1 MRCEELGISI
11 YRGDAIA
18 NSSLLQGAKYK
29 SQVMSQSLSRKQQ
42 LLKRHRRNKRIS
54 LLIGLLV
61 LIACG
66 VLLAWWLPLVLAALG
81 WAAHEAW
88 FADHLFYSPQDDYH
102 YSFPAGSEHPGVR
115 LEGER
120 LLLDQPLDLAGG
132 ETLILA
138 LKVKG
143 GWLGRFFDPCIQL
156 ASGEHSDQQTFE
168 RGVNGLRYLNL
179 SDNAQA
185 LARGELRLR
194 GRFCRVSEQPELW
207 VLRQP
212 DYRNQRVM
220 VIAPHA
226 DDAELAAFGL
236 YSQAKEAWIV
246 TLTAGEIEAEH
257 YQHMGLERSD
267 AARLKGRLRAW
278 DSLAVPR
285 WAGVPE
291 AHCAQLGYFC
301 LQLPAMQAA
310 PDQPI
315 ASREAD
321 LSDTRLFR
329 QLNPFLLPGD
339 QNGAPTWNNLL
350 ADLRALIMRAR
361 PEVIVLPHPSI
372 DPHPDHICAHDAVL
386 EALKGLEWQPETIL
400 GYANHLH
407 DNDRW
412 PMGNSGDGIAL
423 PPVFDTS
430 LSLHPCSL
438 PLTLEQQRDKA
449 MALGMMHDLQ
459 PRAAF
464 KRRLRRVVQR
474 ALAGR
479 KPSPYGENEFF
490 RKAVRRHELYWR
502 LK

>member
-1 MRCEELGISI
+1 
-11 YRGDAIA
+11 
-18 NSSLLQGAKYK
+18 
-29 SQVMSQSLSRKQQ
+29 MSQPVSRKQQ
-42 LLKRHRRNKRIS
+42 LLKRHRRNKRIA

-61 LIACG
+61 LIASG
-66 VLLAWWLPLVLAALG
+66 VLLAWWLPPVLAVLG
-81 WAAHEAW
+81 WVAHEAW
-88 FADHLFYSPQDDYH
+88 FADHLFYSPKDDYQ
-102 YSFPAGSEHPGVR
+102 YSFAADSEQPAVR
-115 LEGER
+115 LEGDR
-120 LLLDQPLDLAGG
+120 LVVAQPLELAGE
-132 ETLILA
+132 ETLIVA
-138 LKVKG
+138 LKVKSS
-143 GWLGRFFDPCIQL
+143 WLGRFFDPYVQL
-156 ASGEHSDQQTFE
+156 SNGESADRQTFE
-168 RGVNGLRYLNL
+168 RGVKGLRYLNA
-179 SDNAQA
+179 SDFGQA
-185 LARGELRLR
+185 LVAGELRVR
-194 GRFCRVSEQPELW
+194 GHFCRVMGQPELR
-207 VLRQP
+207 VFRHA
-212 DYRNQRVM
+212 DYREQRVM

-257 YQHMGLERSD
+257 YQQMGLERAE

-278 DSLAVPR
+278 DSMVVPR

-321 LSDTRLFR
+321 LSDIRVFR
-329 QLNPFLLPGD
+329 QFNPFPLPAD
-339 QNGAPTWNNLL
+339 QDGAPTWHNLL
-350 ADLRALIMRAR
+350 ADLRALILRAR

-372 DPHPDHICAHDAVL
+372 DPHPDHICAHGAVI
-386 EALKGLEWQPETIL
+386 EALEGLEWQPTTVL

-423 PPVFDTS
+423 PPVFDAS
-430 LSLHPCSL
+430 LSLRPCSL
-438 PLTLEQQRDKA
+438 PLSLAQQRDKA

-459 PRAAF
+459 PRAAL
-464 KRRLRRVVQR
+464 KRRLRRSIQQF
-474 ALAGR
+474 LAR
-479 KPSPYGENEFF
+479 RRPSPYGENEFF
-490 RKAVRRHELYWR
+490 RKAVRRHELFWQ